1 MNSSETSE
9 VSMKTNLTREEIIK
23 RIKALPRSPIRHT
36 REQLRKRFQE
46 LVITHPP
53 KRSKNAV

>member
-23 RIKALPRSPIRHT
+23 RIKAHPRSL
-36 REQLRKRFQE
+36 LRQVNWFYKG
-46 LVITHPP
+46 L
-53 KRSKNAV
+53 